1 MLKIL
6 AAALLATLICAGAAD
21 ARGGGPAETMPGTNF
36 TDMPSYRAKPAEPLG
51 RIKHTRKHGQW
62 RQQFSSR

>member
-6 AAALLATLICAGAAD
+6 AATLLVTSIYAEAAD

-36 TDMPSYRAKPAEPLG
+36 TDTPSYRAKSVE
-51 RIKHTRKHGQW
+51 
-62 RQQFSSR
+62 